1 MAWLRPCLLLL
12 ALWLVGCDR
21 GAAPAA
27 PALPADGR
35 IQWQGLL
42 ACADCDGIQ
51 TGLVLVRSGELRNYT
66 LTETYLA
73 RDGGARF
80 VEGGHWQRDRE
91 LLRLRGDAG
100 GIRVFALLPDGRLQP
115 RDGHGREFRPRQG
128 DFLAPVT
135 TRDAP

>member
-1 MAWLRPCLLLL
+1 MARLRPCLLLL
-12 ALWLVGCDR
+12 ALSLAGCGR

-35 IQWQGLL
+35 IEWQGLL

-51 TGLVLVRSGELRNYT
+51 TRLVLLRSGELRNYT

-73 RDGGARF
+73 EDNGARF
-80 VEGGHWQRDRE
+80 VEGGHWQRDRD
-91 LLRLRGDAG
+91 LLRLRGDTG
-100 GIRVFALLPDGRLQP
+100 DTRVFALLPDGRLQP
-115 RDGHGREFRPRQG
+115 RDRHGREFRPREG

-135 TRDAP
+135 TPTPP